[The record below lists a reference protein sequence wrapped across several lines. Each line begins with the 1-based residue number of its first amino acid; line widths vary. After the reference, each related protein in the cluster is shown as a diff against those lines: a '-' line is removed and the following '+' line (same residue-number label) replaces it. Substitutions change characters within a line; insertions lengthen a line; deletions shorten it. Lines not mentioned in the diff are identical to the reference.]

1 MYIYLINHHGRQKPG
16 RVTEKRPK
24 KTTIENRQWR
34 HIHVTSAQ
42 HHKNPAPSTNNNS
55 FRFSGSKE
63 KAKQTKNS
71 LFRSFSFFMIDR
83 NFLLVNGRFIVSNP
97 FTTVVI
103 VSSSSLLKVAC
114 PLIRFGNDHFSLL
127 RSVDREFRNLK
138 QHFSKLLRNAQ
149 RERRP
154 ALAQR

>member
-1 MYIYLINHHGRQKPG
+1 MYTHLINHQGRQKPG
-16 RVTEKRPK
+16 QGTEKRPK
-24 KTTIENRQWR
+24 KTTMEKRQR
-34 HIHVTSAQ
+34 HHIHVTSEQQ
-42 HHKNPAPSTNNNS
+42 HRHPAPSTNNS

-71 LFRSFSFFMIDR
+71 LFRSFSFFTIDR

-97 FTTVVI
+97 FTTVAI
-103 VSSSSLLKVAC
+103 VSSSSLLEVVC
-114 PLIRFGNDHFSLL
+114 PPIRPGNRHSSLL

-154 ALAQR
+154 ALAQW